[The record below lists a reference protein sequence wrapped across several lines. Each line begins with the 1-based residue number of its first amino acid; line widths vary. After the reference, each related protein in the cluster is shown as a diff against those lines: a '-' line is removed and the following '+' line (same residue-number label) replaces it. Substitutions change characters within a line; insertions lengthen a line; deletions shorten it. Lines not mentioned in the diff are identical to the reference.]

1 MADGSYATQ
10 GASAIF
16 RVLGGWGNLA
26 GPSSFMMRAI
36 IFGSSTAVMF
46 GITGGMAGA
55 LLYGT
60 ASLPFIAMSSIGFV
74 LGITRWYQASVTL
87 ALLHLERFPA
97 LLRLHMDANFPSER
111 FRLRT
116 LDFFQRDEFKTS
128 WRMQSMLVVAYLTAQ
143 GAIDVRTDISCRT
156 VEWLSRVAD
165 LRL

>member
-1 MADGSYATQ
+1 MAHRSAEMADGSYATQ

-60 ASLPFIAMSSIGFV
+60 ASLPFIAMSSMGFV

-87 ALLHLERFPA
+87 ALLHLER
-97 LLRLHMDANFPSER
+97 
-111 FRLRT
+111 
-116 LDFFQRDEFKTS
+116 
-128 WRMQSMLVVAYLTAQ
+128 
-143 GAIDVRTDISCRT
+143 
-156 VEWLSRVAD
+156 
-165 LRL
+165 